1 MGESVLLLTGR
12 SRLIPRDSGIEELQV
27 AIGVGTFE
35 QDVVVVDSGGL
46 DIVDG
51 LEKLG
56 ELASVLDVDDRIGAP
71 VSD

>member
-1 MGESVLLLTGR
+1 MGESVLLLMKR
-12 SRLIPRDSGIEELQV
+12 SRLTSRDSGIEELQV

-35 QDVVVVDSGGL
+35 QDVVVVDSGSL

-56 ELASVLDVDDRIGAP
+56 ELASMLDVDDRIGAP
-71 VSD
+71 MGD